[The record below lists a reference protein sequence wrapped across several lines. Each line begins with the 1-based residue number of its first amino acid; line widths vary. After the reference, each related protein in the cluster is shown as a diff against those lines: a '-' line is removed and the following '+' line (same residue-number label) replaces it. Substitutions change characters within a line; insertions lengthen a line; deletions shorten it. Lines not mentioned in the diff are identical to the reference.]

1 MSLKILFVSRMNAD
15 FERWVSLVDYLHD
28 KMEVHMFHAKDL
40 ERLENPAM
48 NAILDEC
55 GIEIQE
61 YANLCFIHRIFLKLN
76 TLARK
81 YSSSVLWRFGQT
93 FKEIGQRQIK
103 AKLYNF
109 LDKLDPD
116 VLFITTYPEMENS
129 GHEGLRYCHEWFIEN
144 KRSVVAADHGSIIYV
159 PKSRLI
165 EINDF
170 IHFYFSSSEICA
182 KRIVGRDLKTPAMNI
197 GDVKN
202 SMAFTTKLK
211 SHFRKICHGR
221 TVSLFIPSDINVNR
235 EHWNFCIT
243 DDR

>member
-1 MSLKILFVSRMNAD
+1 
-15 FERWVSLVDYLHD
+15 
-28 KMEVHMFHAKDL
+28 MFYSS
-40 ERLENPAM
+40 N
-48 NAILDEC
+48 
-55 GIEIQE
+55 
-61 YANLCFIHRIFLKLN
+61 FLKLL
-76 TLARK
+76 TLLLVNIHLLFCGGLVRYLK
-81 YSSSVLWRFGQT
+81 
-93 FKEIGQRQIK
+93 KIGQRQLK

-109 LDKLDPD
+109 LDKLNPD

-129 GHEGLRYCHEWFIEN
+129 GHEGLCYCHEWFIEN

-221 TVSLFIPSDINVNR
+221 TVSLFIPSDINVNESIGILHYR
-235 EHWNFCIT
+235 
-243 DDR
+243 